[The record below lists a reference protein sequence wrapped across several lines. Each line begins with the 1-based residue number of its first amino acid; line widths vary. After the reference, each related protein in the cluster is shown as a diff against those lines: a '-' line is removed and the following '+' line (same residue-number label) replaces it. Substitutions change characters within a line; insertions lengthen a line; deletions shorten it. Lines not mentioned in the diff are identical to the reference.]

1 MKKASF
7 LCSKRKEKA
16 MAYTDKG
23 KIKARQNRLAE
34 QRLRRQ
40 QEEKQR
46 RKEEEERKR
55 RQEEARRR
63 QEEAARRKERQERQR
78 QEHERKQKEAAKKVS
93 GESIKATQFLMNRF
107 GFTDKQGNPLKED
120 GIFGDKTKQAAEKF
134 QRYQKELD
142 QPSQKTKTL
151 QEGLNQSGRTYLDGN
166 PLKVDGVYG
175 PKTDHM
181 KNVVDNDF
189 TGWLDS
195 DRYKEKTI
203 GTKIFPRMPKLE
215 NKAVNDIAEGRWS
228 KLWDSQEDAARTMEY
243 RIPIDEKEKKEI
255 NLPGSYI
262 GTEREEKDV
271 RELQDLFKNAIN
283 EQKQSWNGKD
293 MVYNKETNRKNA
305 NIELLGSQVEA
316 RPTQPPKEE
325 TDKSGNLW
333 SENWNAAPQYGNGEA
348 SLLKNSQPEKGAD
361 LSDQEKLELGK
372 KMREYLQQ
380 HPDEALPNGWNIDKI
395 REREKQFK
403 ADSPLGMTATPPG
416 FVKNEEDIKKLQQN
430 IGVEPT
436 GKWDSTT
443 EIAYHQK
450 FEGLP
455 EQIAQSNP
463 QIAGLDFNDA
473 TVKDRA
479 CISTA
484 TNNMLQMAG
493 VDVPYKDIY
502 EWYMEKG
509 VPIGSAE
516 MPVGIVNYIRENN
529 PDIKIAGTTMLDLGA
544 TKKAEQQIKDAGQ
557 GIVCFGYKAPDGSI
571 GAHYVAVEALDDGKI
586 SVKDYGKRYN
596 DGDTTQSGEKTYDS
610 IEAYLK
616 YKDKDKD
623 DLMNNKFFIV
633 SYGIGKGAGK

>member
-1 MKKASF
+1 
-7 LCSKRKEKA
+7 

-23 KIKARQNRLAE
+23 KIKARQNRLVE

-46 RKEEEERKR
+46 RKEEEERKC

-78 QEHERKQKEAAKKVS
+78 QERERKQKEAAKKVS

-151 QEGLNQSGRTYLDGN
+151 QEGLNQSGRTYLDGD

-181 KNVVDNDF
+181 KSVVDNDF

-283 EQKQSWNGKD
+283 EQNKSRDGKD
-293 MVYNKETNRKNA
+293 MVYNKETNGKNA

-333 SENWNAAPQYGNGEA
+333 SENWNAAPQYGNGEKWTVQKPDMYSVNNGGLKLSGSA
-348 SLLKNSQPEKGAD
+348 STEKDGKTNSAKSEAY
-361 LSDQEKLELGK
+361 DQA
-372 KMREYLQQ
+372 
-380 HPDEALPNGWNIDKI
+380 PDELKRVYDV
-395 REREKQFK
+395 
-403 ADSPLGMTATPPG
+403 LGEGDTSSG
-416 FVKNEEDIKKLQQN
+416 I
-430 IGVEPT
+430 
-436 GKWDSTT
+436 S
-443 EIAYHQK
+443 
-450 FEGLP
+450 FEG
-455 EQIAQSNP
+455 I
-463 QIAGLDFNDA
+463 
-473 TVKDRA
+473 
-479 CISTA
+479 
-484 TNNMLQMAG
+484 
-493 VDVPYKDIY
+493 
-502 EWYMEKG
+502 
-509 VPIGSAE
+509 
-516 MPVGIVNYIRENN
+516 
-529 PDIKIAGTTMLDLGA
+529 
-544 TKKAEQQIKDAGQ
+544 
-557 GIVCFGYKAPDGSI
+557 
-571 GAHYVAVEALDDGKI
+571 
-586 SVKDYGKRYN
+586 
-596 DGDTTQSGEKTYDS
+596 
-610 IEAYLK
+610 
-616 YKDKDKD
+616 
-623 DLMNNKFFIV
+623 
-633 SYGIGKGAGK
+633 

>member
-1 MKKASF
+1 
-7 LCSKRKEKA
+7 

-23 KIKARQNRLAE
+23 KIKARQNRLVE

-46 RKEEEERKR
+46 RKEEEERKC

-78 QEHERKQKEAAKKVS
+78 QERERKQKEAAKKVS

-151 QEGLNQSGRTYLDGN
+151 QEGLNQSGRTYLDGD

-181 KNVVDNDF
+181 KSVVDNDF

-283 EQKQSWNGKD
+283 EQNKSRDGKD
-293 MVYNKETNRKNA
+293 MVYNKETNGKNA

-316 RPTQPPKEE
+316 RPT
-325 TDKSGNLW
+325 
-333 SENWNAAPQYGNGEA
+333 
-348 SLLKNSQPEKGAD
+348 
-361 LSDQEKLELGK
+361 
-372 KMREYLQQ
+372 
-380 HPDEALPNGWNIDKI
+380 
-395 REREKQFK
+395 
-403 ADSPLGMTATPPG
+403 
-416 FVKNEEDIKKLQQN
+416 
-430 IGVEPT
+430 
-436 GKWDSTT
+436 
-443 EIAYHQK
+443 
-450 FEGLP
+450 
-455 EQIAQSNP
+455 
-463 QIAGLDFNDA
+463 
-473 TVKDRA
+473 
-479 CISTA
+479 
-484 TNNMLQMAG
+484 
-493 VDVPYKDIY
+493 
-502 EWYMEKG
+502 
-509 VPIGSAE
+509 
-516 MPVGIVNYIRENN
+516 
-529 PDIKIAGTTMLDLGA
+529 
-544 TKKAEQQIKDAGQ
+544 
-557 GIVCFGYKAPDGSI
+557 
-571 GAHYVAVEALDDGKI
+571 
-586 SVKDYGKRYN
+586 
-596 DGDTTQSGEKTYDS
+596 
-610 IEAYLK
+610 
-616 YKDKDKD
+616 
-623 DLMNNKFFIV
+623 
-633 SYGIGKGAGK
+633 

>member
-1 MKKASF
+1 
-7 LCSKRKEKA
+7 

-40 QEEKQR
+40 QEEEQR
-46 RKEEEERKR
+46 RKEEEERKC

-78 QEHERKQKEAAKKVS
+78 QERERKQKEAAKKVS

-181 KNVVDNDF
+181 KSVVDNDF

-228 KLWDSQEDAARTMEY
+228 KLWDNQEDAARTMEY

-333 SENWNAAPQYGNGEA
+333 SENWNAAPQYGNGEKWTVQKPDMYSVNNGGLKLSGSA
-348 SLLKNSQPEKGAD
+348 STEKDGKTNSAKSKAYDQAPDELKRVYDVLGEGDTSSGISFEGIQKSFGHEMEFSMDNEGNVVGDYRKAFENKISQQYPDLNQKEKEDLVEGTMLLLKTEFAKKQAEPEKVIDVTQRYGTMVEQSMNNPFWQTEMLGFAGQKGAYYLKNSPEKIDELTQGRIPRDVMDEAKRIGGED
-361 LSDQEKLELGK
+361 GVNHLLQEGYGYFRVGDKVMNPEELGNYSLGLIASAHK
-372 KMREYLQQ
+372 VSRGMGYFAG
-380 HPDEALPNGWNIDKI
+380 DADKVWQ
-395 REREKQFK
+395 R
-403 ADSPLGMTATPPG
+403 
-416 FVKNEEDIKKLQQN
+416 
-430 IGVEPT
+430 
-436 GKWDSTT
+436 
-443 EIAYHQK
+443 
-450 FEGLP
+450 
-455 EQIAQSNP
+455 
-463 QIAGLDFNDA
+463 
-473 TVKDRA
+473 
-479 CISTA
+479 
-484 TNNMLQMAG
+484 
-493 VDVPYKDIY
+493 
-502 EWYMEKG
+502 
-509 VPIGSAE
+509 GS
-516 MPVGIVNYIRENN
+516 
-529 PDIKIAGTTMLDLGA
+529 
-544 TKKAEQQIKDAGQ
+544 DAGEIYDKYYQ
-557 GIVCFGYKAPDGSI
+557 TMGMNDFGTI
-571 GAHYVAVEALDDGKI
+571 W
-586 SVKDYGKRYN
+586 
-596 DGDTTQSGEKTYDS
+596 
-610 IEAYLK
+610 
-616 YKDKDKD
+616 
-623 DLMNNKFFIV
+623 
-633 SYGIGKGAGK
+633 

>member
-1 MKKASF
+1 
-7 LCSKRKEKA
+7 

>member
-1 MKKASF
+1 
-7 LCSKRKEKA
+7 

-78 QEHERKQKEAAKKVS
+78 QERERKQKEAAKKVS